1 MLHVNYIS
9 KLGES
14 NRLFNNLT
22 FTEGKKEYINYT
34 ESEVSL
40 MIKCTILFHHEETHQ
55 KNAPN
60 ETIMSHRL

>member
-40 MIKCTILFHHEETHQ
+40 MIKCTILLHHEETHP

-60 ETIMSHRL
+60 ETVMSHRL